1 MNSGITISNRKVSFG
16 GISLTEFIEKYET
29 PLFLFSE
36 QRLEDNYKA
45 LEESFRRYYPK
56 TEVFFSVKTNFELS
70 ILKTLRRLGS
80 KAEAAS
86 ALEVIIAKKAGF
98 EGSEMVLD
106 GPAWTD
112 NDIKFCI
119 QKNIST
125 FNVDSIDE
133 LRRVN
138 RLAKAIGKK
147 VKISFRIFPEIRM
160 SILKSF
166 IEGYISKFGIPLSQ
180 AVELYKEALTMN
192 HVIPCAI
199 STHIGSMITDPRYY
213 EKTVQRLVKLAADLR
228 DELGINIEAINIGGG
243 FGVQSLNY
251 YSIQN
256 VILNKA
262 GISQYSKAASI
273 EEFGKRI
280 GQKFAKELKENKL
293 SEIKLIVEPGRFLVS
308 DSGILITR
316 VVAVKDKWIFIDGGI
331 NLIPESIFFIRRG
344 FLIANKIGQEAKYE
358 YNIAGPTLNTAD
370 VLAVN
375 QKLPKM
381 EVGDLVI
388 VLDSGAYSLTRSN
401 QFTILR
407 PDALYITKDKKIK
420 YLRKKEQPDDI
431 LNKLIP

>member
-180 AVELYKEALTMN
+180 AVELYKEALTMD

-344 FLIANKIGQEAKYE
+344 FLIANKIG
-358 YNIAGPTLNTAD
+358 
-370 VLAVN
+370 
-375 QKLPKM
+375 
-381 EVGDLVI
+381 
-388 VLDSGAYSLTRSN
+388 
-401 QFTILR
+401 
-407 PDALYITKDKKIK
+407 
-420 YLRKKEQPDDI
+420 
-431 LNKLIP
+431 